1 MPINSHIL
9 SHVIISFWIKY
20 FFFFSLFSA
29 KSIRLLDYLRCL
41 LFSIASKKSKKGGR
55 LFLKLLLKLGLS
67 SRMIPRGRTWH
78 VCYVLLV
85 TTICP

>member
-29 KSIRLLDYLRCL
+29 KSIRLLNSLSTL
-41 LFSIASKKSKKGGR
+41 LNRIEEIEKRGR
-55 LFLKLLLKLGLS
+55 FFLKLLLKLGLS

-78 VCYVLLV
+78 VCYGLV
-85 TTICP
+85 TTVCP

>member
-29 KSIRLLDYLRCL
+29 KSIRLLNSLSTL
-41 LFSIASKKSKKGGR
+41 LNRIEEIEK
-55 LFLKLLLKLGLS
+55 
-67 SRMIPRGRTWH
+67 RGE
-78 VCYVLLV
+78 VF
-85 TTICP
+85 P

>member
-29 KSIRLLDYLRCL
+29 KSIRLLNSLSTL
-41 LFSIASKKSKKGGR
+41 LNRIEEIEKRGR
-55 LFLKLLLKLGLS
+55 FFLKLLLKLGLS

-85 TTICP
+85 TTVCP